1 MYGYYVFKGGRRM
14 NDLLSEAVLTVTEA
28 KMKNPL
34 ALAYVGDTVWDLLV
48 RRRLLK
54 SNAQAGTLHKR
65 AVAQVNAG
73 AQAAAFARIEG
84 FLTEAESDIAR
95 RGGNAH
101 AHHAAPKNQ
110 DPFAYSRATGLEA
123 LFGYLYLSG
132 QEERIAELF
141 ALAQPPEHT

>member
-1 MYGYYVFKGGRRM
+1 M
-14 NDLLSEAVLTVTEA
+14 NDLLTDAVLSVTEA

-48 RRRLLK
+48 RRRLLR

-65 AVAQVNAG
+65 AVGMVNAG
-73 AQAAAFARIEG
+73 AQAEAFSRIEAH
-84 FLTEAESDIAR
+84 LTEAESDIAR

-110 DPFAYSRATGLEA
+110 DPYAYSKATGLEA

-132 QEERIAELF
+132 QHQRIAELF
-141 ALAQPPEHT
+141 ELALPGA

>member
-1 MYGYYVFKGGRRM
+1 MKDM
-14 NDLLSEAVLTVTEA
+14 LSEAVLSVTEA

-34 ALAYVGDTVWDLLV
+34 ALAYVGDTIWDLLV
-48 RRRLLK
+48 RRRLLR

-65 AVAQVNAG
+65 AVGMVNAG
-73 AQAAAFARIEG
+73 AQAEAFTRIEAH
-84 FLTEAESDIAR
+84 LTEAERDIAR

-110 DPFAYSRATGLEA
+110 DPVAYSKATGLEA

-132 QEERIAELF
+132 QLERIAQLFEL
-141 ALAQPPEHT
+141 ALPDA

>member
-1 MYGYYVFKGGRRM
+1 MK
-14 NDLLSEAVLTVTEA
+14 DLLSEAALSVTEA

-48 RRRLLK
+48 RRRLLR
-54 SNAQAGTLHKR
+54 SSAQAGTLHKR
-65 AVAQVNAG
+65 AVSMVNAG
-73 AQAAAFARIEG
+73 AQAEAFGRIEAH
-84 FLTEAESDIAR
+84 LSEAESDIAR

-110 DPFAYSRATGLEA
+110 DPVAYSKATGLEA

-132 QEERIAELF
+132 QLERIAQLF
-141 ALAQPPEHT
+141 DLALPDA

>member
-1 MYGYYVFKGGRRM
+1 M
-14 NDLLSEAVLTVTEA
+14 NHLLSEAVLSVTEA

-34 ALAYVGDTVWDLLV
+34 SLAYVGDTVWDLLV
-48 RRRLLK
+48 RRSLLR
-54 SNAQAGTLHKR
+54 SSAQAGTLHKR

-73 AQAAAFARIEG
+73 AQAEAFLRIEPH
-84 FLTEAESDIAR
+84 LTEAESDIAR

-110 DPFAYSRATGLEA
+110 DPLAYSRATGLEA

-132 QEERIAELF
+132 QLERIAELF
-141 ALAQPPEHT
+141 ALAMPCERN

>member
-1 MYGYYVFKGGRRM
+1 MK
-14 NDLLSEAVLTVTEA
+14 DLLSEATLSVTEA

-34 ALAYVGDTVWDLLV
+34 ALAYVGDTIWDLLV
-48 RRRLLK
+48 RRRLLR

-65 AVAQVNAG
+65 AVSMVNAG
-73 AQAAAFARIEG
+73 AQAAAFSRIETH
-84 FLTEAESDIAR
+84 LTEAESDIAR

-110 DPFAYSRATGLEA
+110 DPVAYSKATGLEA

-132 QEERIAELF
+132 QLERIAQLFEL
-141 ALAQPPEHT
+141 ALPDA

>member
-1 MYGYYVFKGGRRM
+1 M
-14 NDLLSEAVLTVTEA
+14 NDLLTEAVLSATEA

-48 RRRLLK
+48 RRRLLR
-54 SNAQAGTLHKR
+54 SNAQAGVLHKR

-73 AQAAAFARIEG
+73 AQSEAYHRIQPY
-84 FLTEAESDIAR
+84 LTETELSIAF
-95 RGGNAH
+95 RGRNAH

-110 DPFAYSRATGLEA
+110 DPLAYSRATGLEA

-132 QEERIAELF
+132 QFERIAELF
-141 ALAQPPEHT
+141 ALSQSDA

>member
-1 MYGYYVFKGGRRM
+1 MK
-14 NDLLSEAVLTVTEA
+14 DLLSEAVLSVTEA

-34 ALAYVGDTVWDLLV
+34 ALAYVGDTIWDLLV
-48 RRRLLK
+48 RRRLLR

-65 AVAQVNAG
+65 AVSMVNAG
-73 AQAAAFARIEG
+73 AQAEAFRRIETH
-84 FLTEAESDIAR
+84 LTEAESDIAR

-110 DPFAYSRATGLEA
+110 DPVAYSKATGLEA

-132 QEERIAELF
+132 QLERIAQLFEL
-141 ALAQPPEHT
+141 ALPEA

>member
-1 MYGYYVFKGGRRM
+1 M
-14 NDLLSEAVLTVTEA
+14 NDRISQAVMSEAEA

-34 ALAYVGDTVWDLLV
+34 ALAYVGDTIWDLLV
-48 RRRLLK
+48 RRRLLL

-65 AVAQVNAG
+65 AVAMVNAG
-73 AQAAAFARIEG
+73 AQAEAFARIEAA
-84 FLTEAESDIAR
+84 LTEKESDIAR

-110 DPFAYSRATGLEA
+110 DPVAYSKATGLEA

-132 QEERIAELF
+132 QEERIAQLF
-141 ALAQPPEHT
+141 AMALPAGQS

>member
-1 MYGYYVFKGGRRM
+1 M
-14 NDLLSEAVLTVTEA
+14 NDRISEAVLSITEA
-28 KMKNPL
+28 KLKNPL
-34 ALAYVGDTVWDLLV
+34 ALAYVGDTIWDLLV
-48 RRRLLK
+48 RRRLLR

-65 AVAQVNAG
+65 AVAMVNAG
-73 AQAAAFARIEG
+73 AQAEALLRIEPY
-84 FLTEAESDIAR
+84 LTAAEGDIVR

-110 DPFAYSRATGLEA
+110 DPVAYSKATGLEA

-141 ALAQPPEHT
+141 ALAQPDGQP

>member
-1 MYGYYVFKGGRRM
+1 MK
-14 NDLLSEAVLTVTEA
+14 DLLSEAALSVTEA

-48 RRRLLK
+48 RRRLLR

-65 AVAQVNAG
+65 AVGMVNAG
-73 AQAAAFARIEG
+73 AQAEAFERIEAH
-84 FLTEAESDIAR
+84 LSEAESDIAR

-110 DPFAYSRATGLEA
+110 DPVAYSKATGLEA

-132 QEERIAELF
+132 QLERIAQLF
-141 ALAQPPEHT
+141 DLALPDA

>member
-1 MYGYYVFKGGRRM
+1 M
-14 NDLLSEAVLTVTEA
+14 NDLLSEAVLSATEA

-34 ALAYVGDTVWDLLV
+34 ALAYVGDTIWDLLV

-73 AQAAAFARIEG
+73 AQAEAFARIEG
-84 FLTEAESDIAR
+84 FLTEAEGDIAR

-110 DPFAYSRATGLEA
+110 DPVAYSKATGLEA

-141 ALAQPPEHT
+141 SLALPPENP